1 MSASI
6 QKRPAGRAP
15 SKQAHKPAGI
25 PEGGQFTAVA
35 HSDEVPTLAAAPVI
49 RVPSERS
56 LHDLIYNDRPSNEER
71 RHYGRKAIEQVLEG
85 DDFNVVFSDED
96 KEAIRAEAERDDSLD
111 RALDKEWSTP
121 HHLGDALARDLAETR
136 KKRLAVEQHY
146 VPSADDAFHA
156 AAVHIKDS
164 PEEYRKAVK
173 EAMPYLPAHWM
184 KALMRNHELQPE
196 EWQRRELAKAAQVN
210 ELAAAFAAERPTV
223 SEEENPN
230 FTSHPVS
237 ALESRIDGL
246 IFRRGDPT
254 CDENLRYLA
263 STEGA
268 GYGTENIRSLA
279 RKRLAAWRHA
289 PIETDN

>member
-1 MSASI
+1 MSAS
-6 QKRPAGRAP
+6 QKSPAGRAK

-35 HSDEVPTLAAAPVI
+35 HSEEVPSLGAGPII
-49 RVPSERS
+49 RMPSQPA

-71 RHYGRKAIEQVLEG
+71 RHYGRKVIEQVLEG
-85 DDFNVVFSDED
+85 DDFNVVFSEED
-96 KEAIRAEAERDDSLD
+96 KAAIREEAERDDSLD
-111 RALDKEWSTP
+111 RALEKEWSTP

-136 KKRLAVEQHY
+136 KKRLAVEKHY
-146 VPSADDAFHA
+146 VPTDEDTFHA
-156 AAVHIKDS
+156 AATHIKDS
-164 PEEYRKAVK
+164 PEEYRKAVE
-173 EAMPYLPAHWM
+173 EALPYLGSQWM
-184 KALMRNHELQPE
+184 EALMRNHELQPE
-196 EWQRRELAKAAQVN
+196 DWQRRELSKAATIN
-210 ELAAAFAAERPTV
+210 EAAAAFAAERPIV

-246 IFRRGDPT
+246 IAHRGDPT

-263 STEGA
+263 SMEGA
-268 GYGTENIRSLA
+268 GYGTENIKILA

-289 PIETDN
+289 PIETNN